1 MANLSIDQP
10 NVSQSTVLAERQ
22 TRPLCNEQSLLMH
35 QGKQTCH
42 LSLYVF
48 FLPQC
53 LHNLTCTAPQCL
65 YCTNTLHYITTC
77 SAFLK
82 FHQRQSKQLFT
93 PCYLKAR
100 EKVLYTTVRVYG
112 EQLFF
117 LINKALYKMSY
128 ITGIVTMMH

>member
-10 NVSQSTVLAERQ
+10 NVSYSTVLAEDRH
-22 TRPLCNEQSLLMH
+22 LCNEKSLLMH

-65 YCTNTLHYITTC
+65 YCTNTFHYITTC

-93 PCYLKAR
+93 PWRNFKSSGKSFIHKR
-100 EKVLYTTVRVYG
+100 MSVWWTT
-112 EQLFF
+112 FF